1 MNPKIAFRLFCG
13 SPSNFTL
20 KEPEVFF
27 ATPLRDEAKI
37 KESNVFS
44 LVICKGT
51 GAVLTCQGQKACFL
65 NFE

>member
-1 MNPKIAFRLFCG
+1 MNPKIAFRLFCD

-37 KESNVFS
+37 N
-44 LVICKGT
+44 
-51 GAVLTCQGQKACFL
+51 
-65 NFE
+65 